1 MFSHPDEELD
11 STGDIA
17 LTRLKLSDLIAAAG
31 LVTLFGQHDLEIA
44 WMTV

>member
-11 STGDIA
+11 PAGDIA
-17 LTRLKLSDLIAAAG
+17 LTRQKLRDLIAEAG
-31 LVTLFGQHDLEIA
+31 LVTLSGQHDLEIA